1 MNGAGD
7 EPLLE
12 LVGLTAGYDGVAVVH
27 DVNLSVGAGEVV
39 VLLGANGAGKTT
51 TLSTISGQLSKVFPA
66 PIPIL
71 ANRSISAVSEGCVG
85 QNCSRKLAME
95 NSSRDVFCAAGVRGV
110 TKAMGAAAGGAAI
123 WGALSPGATERRYSE
138 SGCSLYCD

>member
-39 VLLGANGAGKTT
+39 ARGRAPRSRASSIRRPPES
-51 TLSTISGQLSKVFPA
+51 STS
-66 PIPIL
+66 
-71 ANRSISAVSEGCVG
+71 
-85 QNCSRKLAME
+85 
-95 NSSRDVFCAAGVRGV
+95 
-110 TKAMGAAAGGAAI
+110 
-123 WGALSPGATERRYSE
+123 
-138 SGCSLYCD
+138 